1 MKRNVGGLDR
11 IGRLV
16 VSLALLA
23 FGYRN
28 REKTVGTLAFIGGS
42 DLLATVVIGRCP
54 VNALLGI
61 DTCS

>member
-1 MKRNVGGLDR
+1 MERNVGERDR
-11 IGRLV
+11 YGRVV

-28 REKTVGTLAFIGGS
+28 RGERVGTLAFIGGS

-54 VNALLGI
+54 LNALVGI